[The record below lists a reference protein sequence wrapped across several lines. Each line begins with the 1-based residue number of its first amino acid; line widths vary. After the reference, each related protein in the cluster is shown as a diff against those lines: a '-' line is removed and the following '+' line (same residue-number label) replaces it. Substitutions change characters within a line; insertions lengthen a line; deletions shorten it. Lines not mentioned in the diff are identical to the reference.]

1 MAVNVRQLPSA
12 PPTKYEALTNNPPPY
27 EHTEQAELFEGSCN
41 QGFS

>member
-12 PPTKYEALTNNPPPY
+12 PSAKYEALSNNPPPY
-27 EHTEQAELFEGSCN
+27 DETKRTELLGASCN